1 MKKVLIACLAAAPL
15 AAVAAP
21 IERILADISAQRVES
36 NIRKLVSFGTRNS
49 FSETEDPAR
58 GIGAARR
65 WIKAELERCGA
76 GTRMKVEFDSHRVDS
91 GSRIPR
97 PVDFVNVVATIPGIQ
112 PESRARTYVVS
123 GHYDSMP
130 SDPVDGKSDAPGA
143 NDDAS
148 GTAVAM
154 ELACVLSHYDLD
166 ATVILMAVAGE
177 EQGLYGS
184 TGFAKSARA
193 AGMDIAGMITN
204 DIVGNTRA
212 PDGSV
217 HRDRLRLFAEGVPP
231 EKAPSDSLLQA
242 LRTGGEND
250 LATRQLARAIE
261 DAALAHV
268 KGLRVDVIWRRDRYL
283 RGGDHFPFLD
293 AGYPA
298 VRMTE
303 PVEDWRHQHQTP
315 RVENGVQLGDLLEF
329 VDFEYVAQVAR
340 VNAAA
345 IASLA
350 SAPAAPR
357 DVQMEALRL
366 EPDTTLR
373 WAPNTEPDLAGYRIV
388 WRATTAPRWEYSK
401 DVGKVE
407 RATLTGIS
415 KDDFVF
421 GVLAYD
427 REGNASP
434 ATYPRPFYPPRK

>member
-1 MKKVLIACLAAAPL
+1 
-15 AAVAAP
+15 
-21 IERILADISAQRVES
+21 
-36 NIRKLVSFGTRNS
+36 
-49 FSETEDPAR
+49 
-58 GIGAARR
+58 
-65 WIKAELERCGA
+65 
-76 GTRMKVEFDSHRVDS
+76 
-91 GSRIPR
+91 
-97 PVDFVNVVATIPGIQ
+97 
-112 PESRARTYVVS
+112 
-123 GHYDSMP
+123 
-130 SDPVDGKSDAPGA
+130 
-143 NDDAS
+143 
-148 GTAVAM
+148 
-154 ELACVLSHYDLD
+154 
-166 ATVILMAVAGE
+166 
-177 EQGLYGS
+177 
-184 TGFAKSARA
+184 
-193 AGMDIAGMITN
+193 MITN

-388 WRATTAPRWEYSK
+388 WRATTAPRWEYSR

>member
-184 TGFAKSARA
+184 TGFAKAARA

-388 WRATTAPRWEYSK
+388 WRATTAPRWEYSR

>member
-1 MKKVLIACLAAAPL
+1 MKKIALVLLLATPL
-15 AAVAAP
+15 VASAAP
-21 IERILADISAQRVES
+21 IEKLLGDVSQARIEA

-49 FSETEDPAR
+49 LSDTQGETR

-65 WIKAELERCGA
+65 WIKAELERCGT
-76 GTRMKVEFDSHRVDS
+76 GTRMKVEFDTHHVES

-97 PVDFVNVVATIPGIQ
+97 PVDFVNVVATIPGTQ

-366 EPDTTLR
+366 EPDT
-373 WAPNTEPDLAGYRIV
+373 
-388 WRATTAPRWEYSK
+388 
-401 DVGKVE
+401 
-407 RATLTGIS
+407 
-415 KDDFVF
+415 
-421 GVLAYD
+421 
-427 REGNASP
+427 
-434 ATYPRPFYPPRK
+434 

>member
-388 WRATTAPRWEYSK
+388 WRATTAPRWEYSR